1 MFGDGAHGAHNG
13 YGYRSITVGIDFL
26 RRYKQYPVAKDRG
39 RSRPHLVNFER
50 ECRVS

>member
-1 MFGDGAHGAHNG
+1 MFSDGAHEAHGG

-26 RRYKQYPVAKDRG
+26 RGQKQYPVAIDPGHFRQ
-39 RSRPHLVNFER
+39 R

>member
-1 MFGDGAHGAHNG
+1 MFSDGAHEAHDG

-26 RRYKQYPVAKDRG
+26 RRYKQYPVAKNRG
-39 RSRPHLVNFER
+39 HSRKR